1 MTDIF
6 DFIDSI
12 IEEPKAIAVAML
24 LLFLFPILSLLF
36 NEPKKNVKK

>member
-1 MTDIF
+1 MTNIF

-12 IEEPKAIAVAML
+12 LEEPKAIAVAML

>member
-12 IEEPKAIAVAML
+12 MEEPKAIAGAIL

>member
-1 MTDIF
+1 M
-6 DFIDSI
+6 
-12 IEEPKAIAVAML
+12 EEPKAIAVAML